1 MTLDSQN
8 VTLQSKCLIRS
19 DLFLSVIQFHPHMVT
34 YRALLALSFGL
45 AKLNAPS
52 YLPIGRLECLQDK
65 VPLPPAAPRS
75 LIQESSEQKLP
86 WREIW
91 NFWASWRIRQDGW
104 PWWEQD
110 DGDRTRCSGGVDDPT
125 VATPVAHESWLTDLA
140 PRPRPHGNHWQPTV
154 WDWDRAAASLSL
166 LALLVCLLL
175 VSLSVLFDD
184 LLENDTEAL
193 ILSPDLMSFPPSGPF
208 SVFQELDVR

>member
-1 MTLDSQN
+1 ML
-8 VTLQSKCLIRS
+8 LCLIMQI
-19 DLFLSVIQFHPHMVT
+19 FFHQWYNFPLHVVT
-34 YRALLALSFGL
+34 YRALLALSCGL
-45 AKLNAPS
+45 AKQKAPS
-52 YLPIGRLECLQDK
+52 HLPLGRLECLQHK
-65 VPLPPAAPRS
+65 VAFPPAAPRS

-91 NFWASWRIRQDGW
+91 NFWASWRIRHDGW

-110 DGDRTRCSGGVDDPT
+110 DGDRTRCSGGVDEPT
-125 VATPVAHESWLTDLA
+125 AATPAAHESWLADLA

-175 VSLSVLFDD
+175 VSLSARLDD
-184 LLENDTEAL
+184 LLENDTKAR
-193 ILSPDLMSFPPSGPF
+193 ILSREPMSFPPAGPF
-208 SVFQELDVR
+208 SVFQELDVK

>member
-1 MTLDSQN
+1 MS
-8 VTLQSKCLIRS
+8 S
-19 DLFLSVIQFHPHMVT
+19 T
-34 YRALLALSFGL
+34 YRALLALSCGL
-45 AKLNAPS
+45 AKQNPPS
-52 YLPIGRLECLQDK
+52 YLPAAGRLECLQPK
-65 VPLPPAAPRS
+65 VPLTPAAPWS

-110 DGDRTRCSGGVDDPT
+110 DDDRTRCSGGVDEPA
-125 VATPVAHESWLTDLA
+125 VATPVVHESWLTDFT

-166 LALLVCLLL
+166 LALLACLLL
-175 VSLSVLFDD
+175 VSLSVLLAD
-184 LLENDTEAL
+184 LLLMIQIKWDQTFAVRVCTLFNPT
-193 ILSPDLMSFPPSGPF
+193 DLVVCQ
-208 SVFQELDVR
+208 SV